1 MSKRIFGVWWS
12 TNALDREGLVRHAEQ
27 VERLGYDTLWF
38 GESASYEAIALAGF
52 LLGRTSRVRVST
64 GIANI
69 YARDALAAAAG
80 HDSLNR
86 LYGNRF
92 MLGLGVSHA
101 PLVEGRRKHA
111 YLAPIPTMRAYLE
124 AMAAAPIEPVL
135 KIADRQVVLA
145 ALGPKMLGLARDL
158 TRGAHPYNVTPEHT
172 AEARQILGAK
182 AYLAVEQKICFTTD
196 ARAARATATR
206 HMKRYFALPNYCN
219 NWRRLGFT
227 DADFA
232 GDGSNRL
239 LDAMVVWGK
248 EADIRKVIDAHYAAG
263 ADEVCIQPVS
273 TEAGPAADA
282 RALAAFAPGGG

>member
-1 MSKRIFGVWWS
+1 MRKRTFGVWWS
-12 TNALDREGLVRHAEQ
+12 TNALDRDGLIRHAEQ
-27 VERLGYDTLWF
+27 AERLGYDSLWF

-52 LLGRTSRVRVST
+52 FLARTSRIRVST

-86 LYGNRF
+86 LYGGRF

-124 AMAAAPIEPVL
+124 AMAAAPLDPVL
-135 KIADRQVVLA
+135 KIAERQVVLA
-145 ALGPKMLGLARDL
+145 ALGPKMLALARDM
-158 TRGAHPYNVTPEHT
+158 TQGAHPYNVTPEHT
-172 AEARQILGAK
+172 AEARRIMGPK
-182 AYLAVEQKICFTTD
+182 AFLAVEQKICFTAD
-196 ARAARATATR
+196 AQAARSTASTY
-206 HMKRYFALPNYCN
+206 MKRYFAFPNYCN
-219 NWRRLGFT
+219 NWLRLGFT
-227 DADFA
+227 EADYA
-232 GDGSNRL
+232 GNGSNRL

-263 ADEVCIQPVS
+263 ADEVCIQPISPGGGAV
-273 TEAGPAADA
+273 ADA